1 MAGGNTAEWRV
12 NRLRSGPKLRRK
24 VKFAETSGGELLL
37 AEPSLLVS
45 AKCPPRSVTHR
56 AILEVGTQTD

>member
-1 MAGGNTAEWRV
+1 MAGGNASEFRV
-12 NRLRSGPKLRRK
+12 NRPRSGPKLRRK
-24 VKFAETSGGELLL
+24 VKFAETSGGEVLL

-45 AKCPPRSVTHR
+45 ARVHTVTHR